1 MTSSRICV
9 ILMNRID
16 KSVLPI
22 DNARLDLSTGQVTII
37 GKHSS
42 AISRVRYEPTSN
54 LLLTASWDRTL
65 KLWDPTLSSPRL
77 LKTLQQSDKILAMD
91 VSPPYPSSPLVKEQ
105 KRRVVLAMTS
115 RQVVIYDLGDLRRR
129 IDAVQGASDGS
140 DEADGEQ
147 WEPEQKRES
156 SLKYMIRDVRCNADG
171 VGECEQLALVGTELL
186 C

>member
-1 MTSSRICV
+1 
-9 ILMNRID
+9 MNLRID
-16 KSVLPI
+16 TS
-22 DNARLDLSTGQVTII
+22 RLDLSTGQITII

-42 AISRVRYEPTSN
+42 AISRLRYEPTSD

-65 KLWDPTLSSPRL
+65 KLWDPSLSSPRL

-115 RQVVIYDLGDLRRR
+115 RQVVIYDLADLRRR
-129 IDAVQGASDGS
+129 IDAAEGATDGS
-140 DEADGEQ
+140 DEANGEQ

-171 VGECEQLALVGTELL
+171 VGECWGLA
-186 C
+186 